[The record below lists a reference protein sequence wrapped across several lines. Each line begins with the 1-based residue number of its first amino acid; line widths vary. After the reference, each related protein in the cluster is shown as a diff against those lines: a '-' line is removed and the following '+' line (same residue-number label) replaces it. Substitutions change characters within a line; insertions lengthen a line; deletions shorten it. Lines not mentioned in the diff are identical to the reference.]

1 VTGLPRALGGALA
14 AGLVVLAA
22 TLLVA
27 WGVAAAHGEPGPR
40 ARLLLGHLVAAAL
53 ALALQRVADRR
64 AGPVG
69 WAASGG
75 VVLVAA
81 AVLVFFWWT

>member
-1 VTGLPRALGGALA
+1 MIGPARALGGALS
-14 AGLVVLAA
+14 AGLAVLAV
-22 TLLVA
+22 TLLAA

-40 ARLLLGHLVAAAL
+40 AALLVGHLVAATL

-64 AGPVG
+64 SGAVG
-69 WAASGG
+69 WVASAG

-81 AVLVFFWWT
+81 AVVVFFWWT